1 MLINITGYV
10 TETLRRGCFTIKI
23 TDDDVTDNKG
33 KHPQVSE
40 EVKIYIKQGYYPH
53 KSIYIYIGQG
63 DKNDL
68 RLGDIEKC
76 TSFSEGLKKGDRVDI
91 CVYIVHEKQENKETV
106 YYIDN
111 NPVNRE
117 NYTKFYLWLHPG
129 SNMFKRLEIDTP
141 QTLKF
146 RKQNYYTDKN
156 RKKFEKIVGSL
167 SYKYNYKWWINKNPK
182 ILCPLFVGVRI
193 KTKVSNILGKIVGED
208 KISDRSLT
216 ILGIAATI
224 IVPFIFYLFAR

>member
-76 TSFSEGLKKGDRVDI
+76 TSFSKGLKKGDRVDI
-91 CVYIVHEKQENKETV
+91 CVYIVCEKQENNKPV
-106 YYIDN
+106 YHIDD

-156 RKKFEKIVGSL
+156 RKTFEKIVGSL

-182 ILCPLFVGVRI
+182 ILCPLFVGVWI
-193 KTKVSNILGKIVGED
+193 KTKVSNILGKIFG
-208 KISDRSLT
+208 KGNISDRSVTIICT
-216 ILGIAATI
+216 ILSIAVAI
-224 IVPFIFYLFAR
+224 ILYMLVR